1 MAGTPAPGLRRGHGR
16 MAAEPPVLPGAE
28 EARRWAAEEL
38 SQPEYRD
45 AAPGWVETLWE
56 NFLDWLSTLDG
67 SADAGSTVPSPV
79 IGLVIAVIIA
89 AAVIIA
95 KPRLN
100 PKARQVKEVFEPEGE
115 LAAGD
120 YRQRAETSAAAG
132 RWGDAVVDRF
142 RALVRSA
149 EDRTILDPQPGRTAD
164 EVARDLALPF
174 STEGQRLDRAAG
186 MFDAIRYGNRT
197 ADAGDYRA
205 MASLDDA
212 LEALKPVRR
221 PGNRDEGHQDYEAP
235 RPAVLP

>member
-1 MAGTPAPGLRRGHGR
+1 

-197 ADAGDYRA
+197 ADAGDYQA
-205 MASLDDA
+205 MAGLDDA

-221 PGNRDEGHQDYEAP
+221 PGNRDEGHQDYETP

>member
-1 MAGTPAPGLRRGHGR
+1 

-67 SADAGSTVPSPV
+67 SADAGSTVPSTV

-205 MASLDDA
+205 MAGLDDA

>member
-1 MAGTPAPGLRRGHGR
+1 

-56 NFLDWLSTLDG
+56 NFLDWLSTLEG

-79 IGLVIAVIIA
+79 IGLVIAAIIA

-212 LEALKPVRR
+212 LEALKPARW
-221 PGNRDEGHQDYEAP
+221 PGNRDEGHPDYEAP

>member
-1 MAGTPAPGLRRGHGR
+1 

-100 PKARQVKEVFEPEGE
+100 PKARQVREVFEPEGE

-174 STEGQRLDRAAG
+174 GTEAQRLDSAAG
-186 MFDAIRYGNRT
+186 TFDAIRYGNRT

-205 MASLDDA
+205 MASLDDT
-212 LEALKPVRR
+212 LEALKPVRQ
-221 PGNRDEGHQDYEAP
+221 PGNRDEGHQDHEAP

>member
-1 MAGTPAPGLRRGHGR
+1 

-174 STEGQRLDRAAG
+174 STAGQRLDRAAG

-205 MASLDDA
+205 MAGLDDA

>member
-1 MAGTPAPGLRRGHGR
+1 

-45 AAPGWVETLWE
+45 AAPGWVGTLWE
-56 NFLDWLSTLDG
+56 NFLDWLSTLEG

-205 MASLDDA
+205 MAGLDDA

>member
-1 MAGTPAPGLRRGHGR
+1 

-115 LAAGD
+115 LAAGE
-120 YRQRAETSAAAG
+120 YRLRAETSAAAG

-186 MFDAIRYGNRT
+186 MFDAIRYGNKT

-221 PGNRDEGHQDYEAP
+221 PGNRDEGHPDYEPP

>member
-1 MAGTPAPGLRRGHGR
+1 

-45 AAPGWVETLWE
+45 AAPPWVETLWE
-56 NFLDWLSTLDG
+56 DFLDWLSSLDG
-67 SADAGSTVPSPV
+67 SPDPSSTVPSPV
-79 IGLVIAVIIA
+79 IGVVIAVIVV

-95 KPRLN
+95 RPRLN
-100 PKARQVKEVFEPEGE
+100 HKARQANEVFGTESV

-120 YRQRAETSAAAG
+120 YRRRAENSAANG
-132 RWGDAVVDRF
+132 RWADAVVDRF

-174 STEGQRLDRAAG
+174 SAEAQRLGWAAG
-186 MFDAIRYGNRT
+186 TFDAIRYGNRA
-197 ADAGDYRA
+197 ADGADYRA
-205 MASLDDA
+205 MAGLDDA
-212 LEALKPVRR
+212 LEALKPIRS
-221 PGNRDEGHQDYEAP
+221 PDHQQESHRDGSHQDHGASH
-235 RPAVLP
+235 PAALP

>member
-1 MAGTPAPGLRRGHGR
+1 

-79 IGLVIAVIIA
+79 IGLVLAVIIA

-115 LAAGD
+115 LAAGE

-205 MASLDDA
+205 MATLDDA
-212 LEALKPVRR
+212 LEALKPARR
-221 PGNRDEGHQDYEAP
+221 PGNRDEGHPDYEAP

>member
-1 MAGTPAPGLRRGHGR
+1 

-115 LAAGD
+115 LVAGD

-197 ADAGDYRA
+197 ADAGDYQA
-205 MASLDDA
+205 MAGLDDA

-221 PGNRDEGHQDYEAP
+221 PGNRDEGHQDYETP